1 MKSLI
6 AFILFG
12 TVLLTACGEGSA
24 SSSDAP
30 DTSADADDS
39 VNDTSSAESEDT
51 RTPET
56 TESEADETAERKIRM
71 DVNGEEVIITLYD
84 TPTASALYELLP
96 MELDFS
102 DYNNTEKIAYPN
114 EKLPTEGEPDG
125 CDPDVGDLC
134 LYAPWGNLCV
144 FYKGFGYSR
153 SLIKLGRVESG
164 MDVLSGMTE
173 NFTVTIERI
182 EN

>member
-12 TVLLTACGEGSA
+12 TVLLTACGGELPSMT
-24 SSSDAP
+24 DVP
-30 DTSADADDS
+30 DTSADAGDD
-39 VNDTSSAESEDT
+39 VNYTSPEDT
-51 RTPET
+51 RIPET
-56 TESEADETAERKIRM
+56 TESEADEHTERKIRVE
-71 DVNGEEVIITLYD
+71 VNGEEVIITLYD
-84 TPTASALYELLP
+84 TPAASALYELLP

-102 DYNNTEKIAYPN
+102 DYNNTEKIAYPD

-144 FYKGFGYSR
+144 FYKDFGYSR

-173 NFTVTIERI
+173 DFTVTLERI
-182 EN
+182 ED

>member
-12 TVLLTACGEGSA
+12 TVLLTACGGGLPSMT
-24 SSSDAP
+24 DVP
-30 DTSADADDS
+30 DTSAGTDDS
-39 VNDTSSAESEDT
+39 VNDASPEDT

-56 TESEADETAERKIRM
+56 AESEAGEAAERKLRM
-71 DVNGEEVIITLYD
+71 NVSGQEVIITLYD
-84 TPTASALYELLP
+84 TPAASALYELLP

-102 DYNNTEKIAYPN
+102 DYNNTEKIAYPD

-144 FYKGFGYSR
+144 FYKDFGYSR

-173 NFTVTIERI
+173 NFTVTLERN
-182 EN
+182 E